1 MPNGHS
7 TASTGPM
14 TRAGLPATSMP
25 GGTSAVTTL
34 PAPTSAFSPIVISG
48 SSVTLTPMRA
58 PRRIVGP
65 CMHLVQI
72 GCGSL
77 AIVTPG
83 ARNTSSSRIVNW
95 AT

>member
-7 TASTGPM
+7 TESTGPI
-14 TRAGLPATSMP
+14 TRAGFPATSIP
-25 GGTSAVTTL
+25 AGTSVVTTL
-34 PAPTSAFSPIVISG
+34 PAPISAFSPMVMSG

-58 PRRIVGP
+58 PRRMVGP

-77 AIVTPG
+77 ATVTPG
-83 ARNTSSSRIVNW
+83 ARNTSSSIVVNC